1 MMVGYQKQSIRFIW
15 LVNLGLLAG
24 LGYFIHGWLLSQKQ
38 SPVMQA
44 ENTLSGTNV
53 TSLVPKTEDTNNVQ
67 WDAIA
72 ESGLFGKNAQQVG
85 LAAKASLPLETV
97 VKPVP
102 KKEFPLKLR
111 LLGTVAGSPAT
122 SFAVLEDMDAKQ
134 QDIFKVGDMICKARV
149 EKILQNRIVMAYEGQ
164 LWPLD
169 VSQGEGGT
177 TLTRNRVVS
186 AGDPPQEGRVKD
198 VLMAMSDSEVLVNTL
213 ASDSTVRALSQ
224 ATKGLSFASSQGG
237 EDGIKLSGVSKSPV
251 GRLIGLKEGDLIRSV
266 NGRSVGNKRKAAQ
279 VLMKARKLGR
289 AEFGIVRDHQEKTLS
304 FKPGLW

>member
-1 MMVGYQKQSIRFIW
+1 MGGYQKQSIRFIW

-97 VKPVP
+97 AKPVP
-102 KKEFPLKLR
+102 KKEFPLKLK

-134 QDIFKVGDMICKARV
+134 QDIFKVGDVICNARV
-149 EKILQNRIVMAYEGQ
+149 EKILQNRIVVAYEGQ

-169 VSQGEGGT
+169 VGQGEGG
-177 TLTRNRVVS
+177 LTPTKNQVVS
-186 AGDPPQEGRVKD
+186 AGDPSQEGRVKD
-198 VLMAMSDSEVLVNTL
+198 VLMAMSDSEILVNTL

-237 EDGIKLSGVSKSPV
+237 EDGIELSGVAKSPV
-251 GRLIGLKEGDLIRSV
+251 GRLIGLKEGDLIQSV

-289 AEFGIVRDHQEKTLS
+289 AEFGIVRDHQKKTLS